1 MSLFNSGYS
10 RQTTLGENLIQ
21 GEDPSDKIL
30 EEGKKYLQQWKTN
43 SEAEQADQKRYL
55 TALDNSFKLRE
66 ASKDANEKLASYFRK
81 GWGEALTKRHDQ
93 MLKNAEGKRD
103 EATANKETLQ
113 KAFGIGGDFA
123 AAKAAKFVKAQN
135 DFGAELVADLGMPHE
150 LLEGIRKAE
159 DLSLE
164 SNKQNY
170 GAVYE
175 ARKRG
180 YTEEQIQS
188 IRDLNWFQR
197 QGVALGHA
205 QYLSENYQSLL
216 IDKHNIEYPSKFGGT
231 TGKVSLASA
240 FSTLDPKK
248 TKHALSL
255 IKREF
260 LQSDAVKGVSKH
272 HLATVIKKG
281 IDAAEAQVMEAVS
294 TKSLQVRKETFEKRE
309 RATHAAYIK
318 KGIPEYV
325 NFLASMWGENGEN
338 RAAILSTSH
347 NHLLAL
353 IKNETIGMAT
363 VVELGEHEFTPKG
376 RDTPVKWED
385 HFRDKYI
392 QLEKAAADALNAQA
406 NRNTA
411 QERARVAQL
420 SRDTEDLRELLF
432 KTPPTRD
439 QVAKMIA
446 ETNRLHGRDNK
457 MSKML
462 MTMTR
467 DHVSE
472 ANDKV
477 WIPWLDDLEAIGMLT
492 PSAVHN
498 ANLTNIN
505 RAKYL
510 KKAEENSPY
519 RATDKQIAAM
529 ESYVKKK
536 IERDLVNGF
545 GVESKHVPS
554 SAMAI
559 YSGQQAI
566 KQYYRTYAQKAGVG
580 FNPQEVMQAAE
591 AAFNDEYKRNYQI
604 VEFQGGQRAPY
615 FKNFAV
621 GSKIQAVPLSEIT
634 TQELADN
641 PKILREK
648 LFVEPVAFKKFLDNA
663 SVGIFNGFPADLM
676 HLTSKIGLNKKG
688 RMKTEIDVLL
698 EQADAMKKA
707 GLLEEDWELPP
718 ELEQMHR
725 GVMAT
730 IPDEWKP
737 YVCGDKCTV
746 ESVAATLLY
755 SGYNHEVNTKEGRV
769 SSSQNGFSVVRQPQ
783 NMKQYNTD
791 EESLME
797 AAYG

>member
-43 SEAEQADQKRYL
+43 SEAEQANQKNYL
-55 TALDNSFKLRE
+55 EALDNSFEKRE

-81 GWGEALTKRHDQ
+81 GWGEALTKRHNQ

-113 KAFGIGGDFA
+113 KAFGIGGDIAGAKVQKFA
-123 AAKAAKFVKAQN
+123 QAQA
-135 DFGAELVADLGMPHE
+135 DFGTELVADLGMPYE

-159 DLSLE
+159 DLNLE

-197 QGVALGHA
+197 TGVALGHA

-216 IDKHNIEYPSKFGGT
+216 IDKHGIEYPSKFGGT
-231 TGKVSLASA
+231 DGKVSLAKA

-255 IKREF
+255 IRSEF
-260 LQSDAVKGVSKH
+260 LKSDAVKGVSKH

-281 IDAAEAQVMEAVS
+281 IDAAEAQVIEAVS
-294 TKSLQVRKETFEKRE
+294 TQSLKVRKETFELRE

-325 NFLASMWGENGEN
+325 KFLASMWGPNGEN

-353 IKNETIGMAT
+353 LKNETIGMAT

-376 RDTPVKWED
+376 RDTPVKWKD

-392 QLEKAAADALNAQA
+392 QLEKAAADSLNSQA
-406 NRNTA
+406 TRNSS
-411 QERARVAQL
+411 QERARVGQL
-420 SRDTEDLRELLF
+420 SRDTENLRELLF

-446 ETNRLHGRDNK
+446 ESIRLHGKDNK
-457 MSKML
+457 MAQML
-462 MTMTR
+462 MTFTR
-467 DHVSE
+467 DNVSE

-477 WIPWLDDLEAIGMLT
+477 WIPRLDELESMGMLT

-498 ANLTNIN
+498 ANLTNVN

-519 RATDKQIAAM
+519 RASEEDIAAM

-536 IERDLVNGF
+536 VERDLVDNF
-545 GVESKHVPS
+545 GVESKLVPS
-554 SAMAI
+554 SAFAI
-559 YSGQQAI
+559 NSGQKLI
-566 KQYYRTYAQKAGVG
+566 KQYYRTYAKKAGPG

-591 AAFNDEYKRNYQI
+591 GAFNAHYKENYQI
-604 VEFQGGQRAPY
+604 VEFQGGRRAPY

-621 GSKIQAVPLSEIT
+621 GSKVQAVPLNEISA
-634 TQELADN
+634 QEIADN
-641 PKILREK
+641 PKVLSEN
-648 LFVEPVAFKKFLDNA
+648 LYLETLSFKKFLDNA
-663 SVGIFNGFPADLM
+663 EMGIFNGFPADVL
-676 HLTSKIGLNKKG
+676 HLTSKSGINSKG
-688 RMKTEIDVLL
+688 RMRTEIDIIKLQI
-698 EQADAMKKA
+698 EAAKKL
-707 GLLEEDWELPP
+707 GVIDKDYEIPP

-725 GVMAT
+725 GIMAT
-730 IPDEWKP
+730 IPDEWKK

-755 SGYNHEVNTKEGRV
+755 SGYNHEVNTKKGLV
-769 SSSQNGFSVVRQPQ
+769 SSSQDGFPVHRQPQ

-797 AAYG
+797 LAYG